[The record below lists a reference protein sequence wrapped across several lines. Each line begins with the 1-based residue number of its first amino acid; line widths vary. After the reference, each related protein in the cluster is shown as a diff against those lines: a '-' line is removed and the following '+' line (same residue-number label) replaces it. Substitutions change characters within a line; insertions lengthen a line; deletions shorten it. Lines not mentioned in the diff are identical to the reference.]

1 MALVEVCFSPALF
14 PFIPQTG
21 NTLTVVID
29 ILRATTSFCTAF
41 DYGVEKIIPLN
52 SLQQAFE
59 CKKQGHLVAAERDGL
74 KPEFAD
80 FSNSAFDYMTD
91 AIRGKTIYY
100 TTTNGTE
107 AIMLAKEKGKVAVA
121 SFLNY
126 QAMVRWLKTRNED
139 IILLCAGWKNNFCIE
154 DTLCAG
160 AIAELL
166 MKQENTADNQTAEP
180 DKAFIA
186 SGDATDAAVLLWQSC
201 NGNPEPLIKK
211 SSHYKRLLKLGY
223 QNVLNYSLESGRS
236 SAIPVFYND
245 GLIDLSVKPQ
255 HLI

>member
-1 MALVEVCFSPALF
+1 MATVEVCFSPALYQF
-14 PFIPQTG
+14 LPVTA
-21 NTLTVVID
+21 NRLTVVID

-52 SLQQAFE
+52 SLEQALEF
-59 CKKQGHLVAAERDGL
+59 KHKGNLVAAERDGL

-91 AIRGKTIYY
+91 SIRGKTIYY

-107 AIMLAKEKGKVAVA
+107 AISIARTNGKVAIA

-126 QAMVRWLKTRNED
+126 LAMAEWLKTRDED
-139 IILLCAGWKNNFCIE
+139 ILLLCAGWKNNYCIE

-166 MKQENTADNQTAEP
+166 VMDSRYTLTGDSADSAL
-180 DKAFIA
+180 I
-186 SGDATDAAVLLWQSC
+186 LWQGC
-201 NGNPEPLIKK
+201 QGNPEPLIKK
-211 SSHYKRLLKLGY
+211 ASHYKRLLKLGFAD
-223 QNVLNYSLESGRS
+223 VVKYSLESGKSRS
-236 SAIPVFYND
+236 IPVLFND
-245 GLIDLSVKPQ
+245 GLIDLAK
-255 HLI
+255 HTNIYF